1 MDKLQFLTP
10 AHKHMHRM
18 ALGIQLWGEVL
29 ASIFSCILVLL
40 KSPFAQYFQFI
51 GCFWPVKSKR
61 KEKCHW
67 CCVPGLYL
75 MLEEL
80 CKFGARVQTLL
91 KVFKLYIIPC

>member
-51 GCFWPVKSKR
+51 GCFWPVKKQ
-61 KEKCHW
+61 KEREMPL
-67 CCVPGLYL
+67 V
-75 MLEEL
+75 L
-80 CKFGARVQTLL
+80 CTWTLFDVGIVVQ
-91 KVFKLYIIPC
+91 I